1 MSDVLQDRQGRE
13 LHALVEVAKTVI
25 SPLPLAALLQA
36 IMNKIIGVL
45 EPAEIGAIMLWDEQS
60 GTFLPAAAFGYNL
73 TILKQIVIQEGEA
86 ITGKAFE
93 TGKSLI
99 LASPE
104 EVKAAMADITP
115 ENRQILTDSLGTD
128 KLPICTVALPICV
141 GATKYGI
148 LILETLEGP
157 QKFSEEDLPFI
168 MTIADLIALAIE
180 RHQLQTLAE
189 VKREAKEAER
199 LRAELMAAL
208 SHELR
213 LPLTAIKGYTSAL
226 LLDEISWSDEK
237 KAEFLGLIE
246 EECDNMQVI
255 LKDILDS
262 SLEDVESISV
272 EAQPLRL
279 EKIVRSIAEE
289 IQRRTEKHHII
300 IDFPSNFPIVDADPH
315 WIRQI
320 FRNIIDNAI
329 KYSPDGGLIVIR
341 GEIRPSDIL
350 IRIADQGIGI
360 SPEDMVSLFEK
371 YTRIPSAGF
380 RKIPGL
386 GLGLP
391 IARTLVEAHGGHIW
405 AESKVGQGTTMCFTL
420 PFNTTPQSMEYNPI

>member
-1 MSDVLQDRQGRE
+1 MSDDQQNRQGRE
-13 LHALVEVAKTVI
+13 LQALVEVAKTVI

-45 EPAEIGAIMLWDEQS
+45 EPAEIGVIMIWDEPS
-60 GTFLPAAAFGYNL
+60 GIFQPTAAFGYNL
-73 TILKQIVIQEGEA
+73 DILQDIIIREGEA

-93 TGKSLI
+93 TDEILF
-99 LASPE
+99 LASPQ
-104 EVKAAMADITP
+104 EVEVAMADLTS
-115 ENRQILTDSLGTD
+115 ENREILSASLGTEN
-128 KLPICTVALPICV
+128 LPICTVASPISV
-141 GATKYGI
+141 GEKKYGI
-148 LILETLEGP
+148 LILETLDGP
-157 QKFSEEDLPFI
+157 QKFSRDDLPFI
-168 MTIADLIALAIE
+168 MTIADLVALAIE

-199 LRAELMAAL
+199 MRTELMAAL

-226 LLDEISWSDEK
+226 LLDEITWSEEK

-262 SLEDVESISV
+262 SLEDVESISI

-279 EKIVRSIAEE
+279 EKIVRAIAED
-289 IQRRTEKHHII
+289 IQRRSEKHHII
-300 IDFPSNFPIVDADPH
+300 IDFPTNFPIVDADPH

-341 GEIRPSDIL
+341 GEIRLSDIL

-371 YTRIPSAGF
+371 YTRIPSVGIG
-380 RKIPGL
+380 KIPGI

-391 IARTLVEAHGGHIW
+391 IARTLIEAHGGHIW

-420 PFNTTPQSMEYNPI
+420 PFNQNRTSIENSLR